1 MTYAVGSLVR
11 ARGREWIVLP
21 ESSPAEDLL
30 VLRPLGGTDDEIT
43 GLYLPLEPVQ
53 PATFAAPDPARELGN
68 ARAARLLVDALRLG
82 LRAGAGPFRS
92 LARIAV
98 QPRPYQL
105 VPLLMALQLDPVRL
119 LIADD
124 VGVGKTIEALLIAR
138 ELLDRGEIHRIAVLC
153 PPHLAEQ
160 WQRAMNDLF
169 HLGAELVLAGT
180 AARLEAALPPGELIF
195 DHHPVTVVSMD
206 YIKSDRRRHAFLRA
220 CPELVIVD
228 EAHTCTSGQARGN
241 QRRHDLLRQIAAD
254 PARHLLLVT
263 ATPHSGDDANFRSLL
278 ALLDP
283 ALEDLPVELS
293 GEANRRHRE
302 RLARHLVQRRR
313 GDLQNYHGQDTPF
326 PTRQSA
332 EEHYTL
338 ARPYRDLLDRV
349 LRYCR
354 EQVRD
359 PQIGKQRQRIR
370 WWSALALLRALAS
383 SPAAAAATLR
393 RRATP
398 ADGAT
403 ESEVDDLGRR
413 AVLDLAADENEDL
426 DLSPGAQDDDDTQS
440 PHHRRLLDMARDA
453 EALAGKGDH
462 KLQRAAAL
470 VQQLLDA
477 GHAPIVFC
485 RFIPTAHYLAE
496 HLRAH
501 LPKNTTVES
510 ITGELPPEDREDRVA
525 RLAESDRRVLVCT
538 DCLSEGI
545 NLQDSFDAVL
555 HYDLAWNPTRHEQRE
570 GRVDRYGQPQPIVRT
585 ITLYGQDNPIDGIVL
600 QILLRKHRAI
610 HAQLGITV
618 PVPMDTNA
626 VTEAIFEGLLLRDNT
641 PAVAQATFDF
651 AEPQRQALDLAWSTA
666 ADRERRSRAIF
677 AQHAIKVDELTA
689 ALAETR
695 DAIGDHNDVERFVTE
710 ALTALGGQVHA
721 PQRHKPTRA
730 GEPPLT
736 TLLFHNTSRA
746 LRDAMRLPE
755 GEAQLRVAFEL
766 PAGRAQL
773 LTRTH
778 PLVEGL
784 ASYVLQGA
792 LDPDLC
798 RSDPHLEGGARRC
811 AAFHTAAV
819 TTRTT
824 LILLRIRV
832 HLITRAP
839 SGDDRP
845 LLAEDLALIAFEGSP
860 TRAAEHAE
868 AWLPEARARE
878 LTSAS
883 AAHNIDPEQAKHHI
897 ERILSGLP
905 ALQASFQKTAE
916 GRAKALLEAHRR
928 VRRADTR
935 RSADRGLRTLRV
947 EAQPPDLLGLFVLL
961 PPTLTGAP

>member
-11 ARGREWIVLP
+11 ARGRDWIVLP
-21 ESSPAEDLL
+21 ESTPAEQLL

-43 GLYLPLEPVQ
+43 GIYTPLEDVQ
-53 PATFAAPDPARELGN
+53 PATFDLPDPARDLGN
-68 ARAARLLVDALRLG
+68 ARAARLLALALRLG
-82 LRAGAGPFRS
+82 FRAGAGPFRA

-98 QPRPYQL
+98 EPRPYQL

-169 HLGAELVLAGT
+169 HLDAVLVLAGT

-263 ATPHSGDDANFRSLL
+263 ATPHSGDEDNFRSLL

-283 ALEDLPVELS
+283 ELAELPADLS
-293 GEANRRHRE
+293 GEANRKHRE

-313 GDLQNYHGQDTPF
+313 GDLQHYHGQDTPF

-359 PQIGKQRQRIR
+359 PAIGKHRQRIR

-393 RRATP
+393 NRAAS
-398 ADGAT
+398 ADTDTDA
-403 ESEVDDLGRR
+403 EADDLGRR
-413 AVLDLAADENEDL
+413 AVLDLAEDTADL
-426 DLSPGAQDDDDTQS
+426 DVAPGAESEDPADDT
-440 PHHRRLLDMARDA
+440 HRRRLHALARDA

-470 VQQLLDA
+470 VQELLDA
-477 GHAPIVFC
+477 GHAPILFC

-496 HLRAH
+496 HLRAL
-501 LPKNTTVES
+501 LPKGVTVES
-510 ITGELPPEDREDRVA
+510 VTGELPPEDREDRVA
-525 RLAESDRRVLVCT
+525 RLAEADRRVLVCT

-545 NLQDSFDAVL
+545 NLQDAFDAVI

-570 GRVDRYGQPQPIVRT
+570 GRVDRYGQPQPIVRA

-600 QILLRKHRAI
+600 EILLRKHRAI

-651 AEPQRQALDLAWSTA
+651 AEPERRALDLAWTTA

-677 AQHAIKVDELTA
+677 AQHAIKVDELA
-689 ALAETR
+689 QALAETR
-695 DAIGDHNDVERFVTE
+695 EAIGDHRDVERFVGE
-710 ALTALGGQVHA
+710 AITSLGGQVQ
-721 PQRHKPTRA
+721 PPGPPRP
-730 GEPPLT
+730 GEPPTT
-736 TLLFHNTSRA
+736 TLLLHSTARA
-746 LRDAMRLPE
+746 LRDAMRIPE
-755 GEAQLRVAFEL
+755 GEALLRVAFQP
-766 PAGRAQL
+766 PAGRAHL

-792 LDPDLC
+792 LDPDLG
-798 RSDPHLEGGARRC
+798 RSDTNLPNAARRC
-811 AAFHTAAV
+811 AAYHTNAV

-824 LILLRIRV
+824 LVLLRLRF
-832 HLITRAP
+832 HLVTRAAA
-839 SGDDRP
+839 GDDRP
-845 LLAEDLALIAFEGSP
+845 LLAEDLALVAFEGSP
-860 TRAAEHAE
+860 TRAASTAE
-868 AWLPEARARE
+868 SWLPEERARA
-878 LTSAS
+878 LTA
-883 AAHNIDPEQAKHHI
+883 ALPAHNIDPAEARHHL
-897 ERILSGLP
+897 ERILAGLP
-905 ALQASFQKTAE
+905 ALRDMFQKTADAHAD
-916 GRAKALLEAHRR
+916 RLLQAHRR
-928 VRRADTR
+928 VRRADAR
-935 RSADRGLRTLRV
+935 RGADRGLRALRV
-947 EAQPPDLLGLFVLL
+947 EPQPADVLGLFLLL
-961 PPTLTGAP
+961 PAAPGGAA